1 MISSLRGKIIYRKNN
16 EIVLDVNGVGYQIF
30 ISKKVADKIQI
41 VTIKD
46 AIDFVNNKGP
56 EITLVTLLDVKENS
70 LTLYGFIDEKEKEIY
85 KLLIS
90 VNGIGPKMAH
100 TILSHLSF
108 EGIVSLIT
116 NKSFQS
122 QIKIPGIG
130 VKKLDLISMTLK
142 DKIYKIDKDID
153 IKQINDSDS
162 DSGEF
167 IRLEALNA
175 LMNLGYQ
182 RNEGEKIIREVLK
195 LNDNSSRLTT
205 EEIIRKSLEYI
216 SK

>member
-1 MISSLRGKIIYRKNN
+1 MISSLRGKVIHKKNN

-30 ISKKVADKIQI
+30 ISKKVADKILNPPVTGLTDITKNLNSEITI
-41 VTIKD
+41 VT
-46 AIDFVNNKGP
+46 F
-56 EITLVTLLDVKENS
+56 LDVKENS
-70 LTLYGFIDEKEKEIY
+70 LTLYGFFDEKEKEIY
-85 KLLIS
+85 RMLIS

-116 NKSFQS
+116 NKNFQS

-130 VKKLDLISMTLK
+130 IKKLELISMTLK
-142 DKIYKIDKDID
+142 DKIYKIDKDINMS
-153 IKQINDSDS
+153 QT
-162 DSGEF
+162 DSGENQSGDF

-175 LMNLGYQ
+175 LMNLGYL

-195 LNDNSSRLTT
+195 QNENSPQLTT

>member
-1 MISSLRGKIIYRKNN
+1 MISSLRGRIIHRKNN
-16 EIVLDVNGVGYQIF
+16 EIVLDVNGVGYQVF
-30 ISKKVADKIQI
+30 ISKKVSDKIQNLP
-41 VTIKD
+41 VTSLADITQ
-46 AIDFVNNKGP
+46 NKNP
-56 EITLVTLLDVKENS
+56 EITIITFLDVKENS
-70 LTLYGFIDEKEKEIY
+70 LTLYGFIDEKEKEMY

-100 TILSHLSF
+100 TILSNLSF
-108 EGIVSLIT
+108 EGIVSLIS

-130 VKKLDLISMTLK
+130 IKKLELISMTLK
-142 DKIYKIDKDID
+142 DKIYKIDKGIE
-153 IKQINDSDS
+153 ISDT
-162 DSGEF
+162 GEGENQTGDF

-175 LMNLGYQ
+175 LMNLGYL

-195 LNDNSSRLTT
+195 QNENSGQLTT
-205 EEIIRKSLEYI
+205 EDIIRKSLEYI